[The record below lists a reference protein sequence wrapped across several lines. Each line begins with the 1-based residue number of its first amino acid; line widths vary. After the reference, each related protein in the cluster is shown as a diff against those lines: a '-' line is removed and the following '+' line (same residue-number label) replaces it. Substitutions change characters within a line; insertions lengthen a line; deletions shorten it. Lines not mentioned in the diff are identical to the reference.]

1 MLKLQYFTLFKRF
14 SVPSKGLKL
23 MTDGWF
29 PSWMNYSVGEC
40 DKGAILFDS
49 LLKFNLF
56 ATKVMVCVMN
66 LFF

>member
-1 MLKLQYFTLFKRF
+1 
-14 SVPSKGLKL
+14 